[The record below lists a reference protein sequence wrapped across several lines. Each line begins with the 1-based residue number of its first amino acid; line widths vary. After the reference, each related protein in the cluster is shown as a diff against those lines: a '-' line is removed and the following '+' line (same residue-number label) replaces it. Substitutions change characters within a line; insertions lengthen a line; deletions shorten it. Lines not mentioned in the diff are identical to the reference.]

1 MNVYLDFFYE
11 LYLFSFNYL
20 EYKYLYRKQPFYK
33 SSIIYWL

>member
-20 EYKYLYRKQPFYK
+20 EYKYLYRNVITYNANLK
-33 SSIIYWL
+33 

>member
-20 EYKYLYRKQPFYK
+20 EYKYLYRKTAF
-33 SSIIYWL
+33 L